1 MTTSEQRPVIL
12 LSPPP
17 ARFSFENKIPTPT
30 ISTTFSTLSRKLSS
44 LSLRSSPPSPRPG
57 DDACTPTNL
66 SGSSFLLLPND
77 DYSHLKTTSIVV
89 SDGHNTPYLP
99 PSPTFSAC
107 TTPTSERAQPS
118 VILQDKYRD
127 HKKGKTIGTGATAK
141 LRLLESNTTK
151 SIVAIKTFR
160 KRDHKDESRKGYDK
174 RMTSEFCISKTLSHQ
189 HVVQVFD
196 LLKDKKGRW
205 CTVMEYCAGG
215 DVFSILQQ
223 FDLSDGEIDCLF
235 KQLLL
240 GVQHIHQS
248 GVAHRDIKPE
258 NLVMTTTGLLKIAD
272 FGVADVVQSCF
283 DQDSR
288 LSRGKCGSEPYWSP
302 QLFYSDEYNGRAFD
316 IWSCAVTWH
325 CMLYRRIPFFKACNE
340 DPNYIDFL
348 KARKDRSWI
357 PLSKCNAHEREGLY
371 GMFDPDEKTRWT
383 IDQVMTSP
391 WIESIPVCYE
401 SFDNHRHHFY

>member
-1 MTTSEQRPVIL
+1 MTTNEQRPVIL

-30 ISTTFSTLSRKLSS
+30 ISTFSTLSRKLSS

-57 DDACTPTNL
+57 DETPTHR
-66 SGSSFLLLPND
+66 SGSSFLLLPTLD
-77 DYSHLKTTSIVV
+77 DDSHYLKTTSII
-89 SDGHNTPYLP
+89 SDGQSTPYLP

-118 VILQDKYRD
+118 VILQDKYKD

-205 CTVMEYCAGG
+205 CTVMEY
-215 DVFSILQQ
+215 VSIFFFIL
-223 FDLSDGEIDCLF
+223 I
-235 KQLLL
+235 KQDTND
-240 GVQHIHQS
+240 H
-248 GVAHRDIKPE
+248 
-258 NLVMTTTGLLKIAD
+258 N
-272 FGVADVVQSCF
+272 
-283 DQDSR
+283 
-288 LSRGKCGSEPYWSP
+288 
-302 QLFYSDEYNGRAFD
+302 
-316 IWSCAVTWH
+316 
-325 CMLYRRIPFFKACNE
+325 
-340 DPNYIDFL
+340 
-348 KARKDRSWI
+348 
-357 PLSKCNAHEREGLY
+357 
-371 GMFDPDEKTRWT
+371 
-383 IDQVMTSP
+383 
-391 WIESIPVCYE
+391 
-401 SFDNHRHHFY
+401 